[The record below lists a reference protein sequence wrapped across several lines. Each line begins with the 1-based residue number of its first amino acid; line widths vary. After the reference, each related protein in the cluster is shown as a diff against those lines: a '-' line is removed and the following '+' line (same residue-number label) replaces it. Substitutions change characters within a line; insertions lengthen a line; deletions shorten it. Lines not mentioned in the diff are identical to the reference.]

1 MTYKQ
6 RMALILAIV
15 FLFILPIAY
24 LVIFKKKK
32 ENALS
37 NPAGI
42 TQSQRLTA
50 EQMLA
55 EVQNYERITEQ
66 APNYENYLQ
75 LSYLYSR
82 SGMHVKSADAAS
94 KAVQLNPEKG
104 FKAYS
109 NYGVALMM
117 VGNFIKAKENFEKA
131 IAIEPTFTLGKQ
143 NLEWSDKEIKRV
155 EKFVEENKNLE
166 INETNFNKLITLT
179 TEYQKINRLSESKD
193 LCNRLIAFKPK
204 NADAMNNLG
213 VCFML
218 ENNYAQ
224 ALQTFE
230 FADKLNPNP
239 LTKANMG
246 WAKAELLKSQK

>member
-75 LSYLYSR
+75 LSYL
-82 SGMHVKSADAAS
+82 
-94 KAVQLNPEKG
+94 
-104 FKAYS
+104 
-109 NYGVALMM
+109 
-117 VGNFIKAKENFEKA
+117 
-131 IAIEPTFTLGKQ
+131 
-143 NLEWSDKEIKRV
+143 
-155 EKFVEENKNLE
+155 
-166 INETNFNKLITLT
+166 
-179 TEYQKINRLSESKD
+179 
-193 LCNRLIAFKPK
+193 
-204 NADAMNNLG
+204 
-213 VCFML
+213 
-218 ENNYAQ
+218 
-224 ALQTFE
+224 
-230 FADKLNPNP
+230 
-239 LTKANMG
+239 
-246 WAKAELLKSQK
+246 